1 MKVNSNFI
9 KERFV
14 AYLIDYFLIF
24 FIMIIGMIFFTIVT
38 AFTPDMTV
46 EEYMAFQQFYMFT
59 SLLLI
64 AFGYFSI
71 SEWRMGT
78 TIGKMIFIIGV
89 KGEVEQESEEKQK
102 ISYKQSFIRNFSKMW
117 PELMLIDF
125 IIGLYKSPS
134 KVQRFGEIMS
144 ETKVT
149 EIPDPMRLRTKQARK
164 VRRVFKIVLAIGGA
178 FILSMNFLRDVALV
192 ISLIT

>member
-9 KERFV
+9 KERFI

-46 EEYMAFQQFYMFT
+46 EQYMAFQQFYMFT

-89 KGEVEQESEEKQK
+89 KSEVEQESEEKQK
-102 ISYKQSFIRNFSKMW
+102 ISYRQSFIRNFSKMW
-117 PELMLIDF
+117 PELLLIDL
-125 IIGLYKSPS
+125 IIGLYKNPS
-134 KVQRFGEIMS
+134 KVQRVGELWSKTTI
-144 ETKVT
+144 TD
-149 EIPDPMRLRTKQARK
+149 IPDPMRLRTKQARK
-164 VRRVFKIVLAIGGA
+164 VRRAFKIVLAIGGA
-178 FILSMNFLRDVALV
+178 FILSMNFLRDLGLV
-192 ISLIT
+192 LSLIT